1 MLRRHHFAT
10 HLLNLGPKLF
20 LFHFL
25 FFPPATTQM
34 FSGKREYTQVNVV
47 QSGHCQFL
55 KEKKSLLLL
64 SYKHL
69 PQKEGGISYEE
80 REDGTITGILYFL
93 VSLYCEHYGAGRM
106 QASQFKIF
114 LNAEGS
120 EFQIQPDLFSLWILS
135 PAVIT
140 SLLDSKGERRST
152 APQTELVWH
161 QVKMNR
167 KTKH

>member
-1 MLRRHHFAT
+1 M
-10 HLLNLGPKLF
+10 N
-20 LFHFL
+20 
-25 FFPPATTQM
+25 
-34 FSGKREYTQVNVV
+34 
-47 QSGHCQFL
+47 
-55 KEKKSLLLL
+55 LLLL
-64 SYKHL
+64 SHKHL
-69 PQKEGGISYEE
+69 PQKEGGISPVE

-93 VSLYCEHYGAGRM
+93 VSLYCEHSGAGRM
-106 QASQFKIF
+106 QASQFEIF

-161 QVKMNR
+161 QVKMNQ

>member
-1 MLRRHHFAT
+1 M
-10 HLLNLGPKLF
+10 
-20 LFHFL
+20 
-25 FFPPATTQM
+25 
-34 FSGKREYTQVNVV
+34 
-47 QSGHCQFL
+47 
-55 KEKKSLLLL
+55 LL
-64 SYKHL
+64 SHKHL
-69 PQKEGGISYEE
+69 PQKEGGISHEE

-93 VSLYCEHYGAGRM
+93 VSLYCEHSGAGRM
-106 QASQFKIF
+106 QASQFEIF

-161 QVKMNR
+161 QVKMNW